1 MIRTVT
7 LNTGFDEL
15 TARQAV
21 EKPRYL
27 VGAGDAC
34 MAGLIVARQRGLGG
48 LEAVRF
54 AVGMAAGHVAG
65 EAMMELGGP

>member
-27 VGAGDAC
+27 VGAGTPAW
-34 MAGLIVARQRGLGG
+34 RG
-48 LEAVRF
+48 
-54 AVGMAAGHVAG
+54 
-65 EAMMELGGP
+65 